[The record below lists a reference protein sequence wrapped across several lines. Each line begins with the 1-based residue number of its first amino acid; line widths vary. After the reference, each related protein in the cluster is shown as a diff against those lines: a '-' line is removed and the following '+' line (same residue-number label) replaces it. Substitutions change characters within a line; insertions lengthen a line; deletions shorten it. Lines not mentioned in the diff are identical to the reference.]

1 MLPTNKKLLRSLK
14 RNGEFAYHALDQ
26 RLKNVGLRE
35 NGFDRI
41 ARDKKMNESSI
52 RTIWKNKEQK

>member
-1 MLPTNKKLLRSLK
+1 MLPTNKKVAKKPQKKWRICLP
-14 RNGEFAYHALDQ
+14 LDQ

-52 RTIWKNKEQK
+52 QTIWKNKEQK